1 MPSITLDDVLERIR
15 PLNVKEGDEVLGF
28 HTVNVDE
35 YSQRQVAIILRA
47 GEETPRYYISMPKSK
62 DFKRIPPENIAAHM
76 VEYHTPFTGITHCR
90 MGICYA
96 IGPRI

>member
-15 PLNVKEGDEVLGF
+15 SLDVKANDEVLGF

-47 GEETPRYYISMPKSK
+47 GEEAPRYYISMKSK
-62 DFKRIPPENIAAHM
+62 GFKEIPPENIAAHM